1 MSKRSNWALPYFI
14 FLVLF
19 VVLPLVLIVV
29 YALQDGNGG
38 FTLSNVSRFFTDSDA
53 LSTFAVSIE
62 VAVENTLI
70 CLLLGYPAA
79 YILAD
84 RNLNKSAVTVILF
97 ILPMWINALMRTL
110 ATAELFNVFGFT
122 LGKGT
127 LLFGMVYDYL
137 PFMIYP
143 IYNVLLKMD
152 KSYSEA
158 AADLGAT
165 PIQVFGKV
173 TLPLS
178 MPGIS
183 SGILMVFMPT
193 VSTFAISEF
202 LTNNKIKL
210 FGTIIQEN
218 INSSMWNY
226 GAALSL
232 IMLVII
238 GLTTILL
245 GGDEREVQDT
255 GTGLYLAASGAPLR
269 TDRVHRDILL
279 HRGQDTRELDGI
291 LLRTLQEHILRRSQ
305 RRSRPHGRHQEHPYH
320 CVHRRCCLNLA
331 RNCLGHRN
339 IQPQGKEEEDNP
351 VPEQHSDDQP

>member
-1 MSKRSNWALPYFI
+1 MSKRSNWAIPYLI
-14 FLVLF
+14 FLVIF

-29 YALQDGNGG
+29 YAFQGQDGG
-38 FTLSNVSRFFTDSDA
+38 FTFGNITKFFTDGDA
-53 LSTFAVSIE
+53 LNTFAVSIE
-62 VAVENTLI
+62 VAIENTLI

-79 YILAD
+79 YILANKD
-84 RNLNKSAVTVILF
+84 LNKSAVTVILF

-110 ATAELFNVFGFT
+110 ATAELFNVLGFS

-127 LLFGMVYDYL
+127 LLYGLVYDYL

-152 KSYSEA
+152 NSYAEA

-165 PIQVFGKV
+165 PVQVFGKV

-232 IMLVII
+232 IMLLII
-238 GLTTILL
+238 GLTTLLL
-245 GGDEREVQDT
+245 GGDKENAVEG
-255 GTGLYLAASGAPLR
+255 GT
-269 TDRVHRDILL
+269 V
-279 HRGQDTRELDGI
+279 
-291 LLRTLQEHILRRSQ
+291 
-305 RRSRPHGRHQEHPYH
+305 
-320 CVHRRCCLNLA
+320 
-331 RNCLGHRN
+331 
-339 IQPQGKEEEDNP
+339 
-351 VPEQHSDDQP
+351 

>member
-1 MSKRSNWALPYFI
+1 MNKRSSWALPYLI

-19 VVLPLVLIVV
+19 VVLPLLLIAL
-29 YALQDGNGG
+29 YAIRDGSGG
-38 FTLSNVSRFFTDSDA
+38 FTLSNLTRFFTDGDA

-62 VAVENTLI
+62 VAIENTLI

-79 YILAD
+79 WILANKD
-84 RNLNKSAVTVILF
+84 LNKSAVTAILF

-110 ATAELFNVFGFT
+110 ATAELFNSLGFT

-127 LLFGMVYDYL
+127 LIFAMVYDYL

-152 KSYSEA
+152 KSYGEA

-165 PIQVFGKV
+165 PSEVFRKV

-178 MPGIS
+178 KPGIF

-238 GLTTILL
+238 GLTTIIL
-245 GGDEREVQDT
+245 GGDEREVEG
-255 GTGLYLAASGAPLR
+255 GTL
-269 TDRVHRDILL
+269 
-279 HRGQDTRELDGI
+279 
-291 LLRTLQEHILRRSQ
+291 
-305 RRSRPHGRHQEHPYH
+305 
-320 CVHRRCCLNLA
+320 
-331 RNCLGHRN
+331 
-339 IQPQGKEEEDNP
+339 
-351 VPEQHSDDQP
+351 

>member
-1 MSKRSNWALPYFI
+1 MPYFI

-19 VVLPLVLIVV
+19 VALPLLLVAM
-29 YALQDGNGG
+29 YAFQDNYGH
-38 FTLSNVSRFFTDSDA
+38 FTFANISRMFTDTDA
-53 LSTFAVSIE
+53 MSTFVVSLE
-62 VAVENTLI
+62 VALENTLI

-79 YILAD
+79 FILSRKD
-84 RNLNKSAVTVILF
+84 LNKSAVTVILF

-110 ATAELFNVFGFT
+110 ATADLFGVLGFR

-152 KSYSEA
+152 NSYAEA
-158 AADLGAT
+158 ASDLGAT
-165 PIQVFGKV
+165 PVQVFTKV

-178 MPGIS
+178 MPGIL
-183 SGILMVFMPT
+183 SGVMMVFMPT

-226 GAALSL
+226 GAALSFFML
-232 IMLVII
+232 III
-238 GLTTILL
+238 GLTTFLSGSDKEVE
-245 GGDEREVQDT
+245 GGTV
-255 GTGLYLAASGAPLR
+255 
-269 TDRVHRDILL
+269 
-279 HRGQDTRELDGI
+279 
-291 LLRTLQEHILRRSQ
+291 
-305 RRSRPHGRHQEHPYH
+305 
-320 CVHRRCCLNLA
+320 
-331 RNCLGHRN
+331 
-339 IQPQGKEEEDNP
+339 
-351 VPEQHSDDQP
+351 

>member
-1 MSKRSNWALPYFI
+1 M
-14 FLVLF
+14 LF

-29 YALQDGNGG
+29 YALQDGNGN
-38 FTLSNVSRFFTDSDA
+38 FTLSNVTRFFTDSDA
-53 LSTFAVSIE
+53 LSTFAVSVE
-62 VAVENTLI
+62 VAIENTLI

-84 RNLNKSAVTVILF
+84 KNLNKSAVTVILF

-152 KSYSEA
+152 KSYAEA
-158 AADLGAT
+158 ASDLGAT
-165 PIQVFGKV
+165 PVQVFGKV

-178 MPGIS
+178 MPGIF

-245 GGDEREVQDT
+245 GGDEREVEG
-255 GTGLYLAASGAPLR
+255 GT
-269 TDRVHRDILL
+269 I
-279 HRGQDTRELDGI
+279 
-291 LLRTLQEHILRRSQ
+291 
-305 RRSRPHGRHQEHPYH
+305 
-320 CVHRRCCLNLA
+320 
-331 RNCLGHRN
+331 
-339 IQPQGKEEEDNP
+339 
-351 VPEQHSDDQP
+351 